1 MRSVGPD
8 TGRTFFVRGNLF
20 VVSRV
25 GQLRNVQSFIAEHD
39 ATHNHL
45 AVLQTESN
53 PVLSDN
59 IRRNVDKGV
68 FETVEYIDQP
78 PRPVTQ
84 SRRKNAIIYDQID
97 KLLLRATGE
106 HDVGSLFLCNAD
118 NYYSLFERINTTRSL
133 GLSLNLLEEGLTTY
147 SNAGR
152 RVYALDTSVDW
163 AEVKTRGRHF
173 RLALV
178 KAARS
183 LAALLVTFA
192 SWVLRVDMVQVL
204 KDLWVRLFVR
214 EQHRYGAIKHFDS
227 AYVYFPDKIYS
238 ANVQIDRVGKLS
250 FVLESTVAPEL
261 LETVEPGAVVFVSQ
275 RYIPYEEYFSIVFE
289 ILSEMGLEKVYF
301 KFHPRED
308 PASLAKAWDLAQRE
322 HPRLNVVSPPEIRA
336 IPVEELMMSGRAR
349 QIIGLTS
356 TSLMYGKAFFPGVDV
371 VSIGARFKEL
381 ADSDAYDV
389 SKRALAEFTRDLEVF
404 CDVSDVRQF

>member
-1 MRSVGPD
+1 
-8 TGRTFFVRGNLF
+8 VRGNLF

-25 GQLRNVQSFIAEHD
+25 GQLRNVQSFVAEHG

-45 AVLQTESN
+45 AVLQTQSN

-59 IRRNVDKGV
+59 IKRNVDEGV

-84 SRRKNAIIYDQID
+84 SRRKNAIIYGQIER
-97 KLLLRATGE
+97 LLLRATQE

-118 NYYSLFERINTTRSL
+118 NYYSLFERINTTLGL

-147 SNAGR
+147 ANAGR
-152 RVYALDTSVDW
+152 RAYTLDTSVDW
-163 AEVKTRGRHF
+163 AEVVTRGRHF
-173 RLALV
+173 RIALV

-192 SWVLRVDMVQVL
+192 SWVLRVDMVQLL
-204 KDLWVRLFVR
+204 KDLRVRVSVR
-214 EQHRYGAIKHFDS
+214 EKHRYGAIKHFDS
-227 AYVYFPDKIYS
+227 AYVYFPDRIYS
-238 ANVQIDRVGKLS
+238 NNMQIDRVGRLG
-250 FVLESTVAPEL
+250 FALEPTAPPEL
-261 LETVEPGAVVFVSQ
+261 LEKVESGAVVFVSQ
-275 RYIPYEEYFSIVFE
+275 RYIAYEPYFSIVFE
-289 ILSEMGLEKVYF
+289 ILSEMGLERVYF

-322 HPRLNVVSPPEIRA
+322 HPRLKVLSPPEIQA

-349 QIIGLTS
+349 RIIGLTS
-356 TSLMYGKAFFPGVDV
+356 TSLMYGKAFFPDVDV

-389 SKRALAEFTRDLEVF
+389 SKRALAEFARDLEVF
-404 CDVSDVRQF
+404 TDVSDVRQF